1 MYKTIL
7 VPVDVS
13 EQVLTNKAVTHALY
27 LANQSDGDVHFVT
40 VIPGFSPELTRGF
53 ISDAKVMEKH
63 FFDSA
68 TEKLLAL
75 ANTLDY
81 PRNKV
86 HTHVCNGH
94 IRDEINHMADE
105 LNADII
111 VVGSRNP
118 GIKTHLLGSSAANI
132 IRYSRVPVLVVR

>member
-7 VPVDVS
+7 MPVDVS
-13 EQVLTNKAVTHALY
+13 DQGLIDKAVAHSLF
-27 LANQSDGDVHFVT
+27 LARHSDADIHFVT

-53 ISDAKVMEKH
+53 ISDAKAMERH
-63 FFDSA
+63 FFESA
-68 TEKLLAL
+68 SEKLLAL
-75 ANTLDY
+75 ANTLAY
-81 PRNKV
+81 PRNKI
-86 HTHVCNGH
+86 HTHVCSGH
-94 IRDEINHMADE
+94 IRDEINYMADE
-105 LNADII
+105 LKADVI